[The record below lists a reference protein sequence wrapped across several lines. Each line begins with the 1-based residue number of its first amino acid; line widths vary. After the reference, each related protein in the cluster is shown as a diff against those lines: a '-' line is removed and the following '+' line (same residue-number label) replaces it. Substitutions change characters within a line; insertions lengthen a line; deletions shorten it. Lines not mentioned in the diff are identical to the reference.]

1 MRFLNVLLGIL
12 VYFVLINLFT
22 WSILSA
28 LNIPYCIIEDEHVI
42 NKIVSI
48 VDSISKSINS
58 IDLEDDLNQI
68 FWDYYG
74 LNDNEINLIKKALK

>member
-28 LNIPYCIIEDEHVI
+28 LNIPYCIEYSCVPNGII
-42 NKIVSI
+42 GICWLGKNILSS
-48 VDSISKSINS
+48 VD
-58 IDLEDDLNQI
+58 
-68 FWDYYG
+68 
-74 LNDNEINLIKKALK
+74 